1 MSTYLVCIKE
11 TTVVALVID
20 SMKPVMGRDKVR
32 TAPGSLTAAVYV
44 CAIYKGSKKK
54 NLVSLF
60 CASH

>member
-1 MSTYLVCIKE
+1 MSTYLVYIKE
-11 TTVVALVID
+11 TTVAALVID

-32 TAPGSLTAAVYV
+32 TTPGSLAAAVYV
-44 CAIYKGSKKK
+44 CAIYKGSEEK